1 MSVPSG
7 SQGAIHYQV
16 SSHGKTVYVRCHG
29 LANMKNA
36 PVLDAYLDNARTSGA
51 HTACIDLAETT
62 GMDST
67 FMGMLVGQGHSFEKA
82 GGKLVVV
89 RPSERS
95 VRLLKMLGIFEV
107 LPVVENCTMP
117 DLHFVPL
124 QDDPGLNLAQR
135 MELVRRAHQSLSALS
150 EANHAKFSDFLSALE
165 RDLGRQRAAA
175 EGLPPAA
182 PVAQPAPADPEAATG
197 KPTY

>member
-1 MSVPSG
+1 MSAPSG

-36 PVLDAYLDNARTSGA
+36 PVLDAYLDNARTSGS

-107 LPVVENCTMP
+107 LPVVENCAMP
-117 DLHFVPL
+117 DLQFVPL
-124 QDDPGLNLAQR
+124 QDDGGLNLAQR
-135 MELVRRAHQSLSALS
+135 MELVRRAHQSLSVLS
-150 EANHAKFSDFLSALE
+150 EANHAKFSDFLNALE
-165 RDLGRQRAAA
+165 KDLSKQRAGISVAVAA
-175 EGLPPAA
+175 PPVA
-182 PVAQPAPADPEAATG
+182 PVAPPR
-197 KPTY
+197 

>member
-7 SQGAIHYQV
+7 PQAVIHYQV
-16 SSHGKTVYVRCHG
+16 SSHGMTVYVRCHG

-36 PVLDAYLDNARTSGA
+36 SVLDAYLDNARSNGS

-67 FMGMLVGQGHSFEKA
+67 FMGMLVGQGGSFEKA
-82 GGKLVVV
+82 GGKLVIV

-107 LPVVENCTMP
+107 LPVVENCCMP
-117 DLHFVPL
+117 DLPFVPL
-124 QDDPGLNLAQR
+124 QDDPTLNLAQR
-135 MELVRRAHQSLSALS
+135 LELVRRAHQSLSSLS

-165 RDLGRQRAAA
+165 KDLSKQRAAA
-175 EGLPPAA
+175 DLPAPVPPVA
-182 PVAQPAPADPEAATG
+182 PVAPPAPRT
-197 KPTY
+197 